1 MKINTS
7 AVHET
12 PADLSTERPV
22 PLPIHGGKQPSHAAK
37 TPVSHSRPA
46 QLSSPGSSGR
56 TVNSSRIAEIRQKIA
71 DGSYQID
78 AARIADSLLN
88 AAREF
93 FIRRRS

>member
-1 MKINTS
+1 MKINPS
-7 AVHET
+7 AAHQT
-12 PADLSTERPV
+12 PADLSAERPAR
-22 PLPIHGGKQPSHAAK
+22 PPIQGGNQPAHAAK

-46 QLSSPGSSGR
+46 HLSSPGSSGR

-78 AARIADSLLN
+78 AARIADSLIN

-93 FIRRRS
+93 FIRRR

>member
-1 MKINTS
+1 MKINPS

-12 PADLSTERPV
+12 PAELTAERSGAQ
-22 PLPIHGGKQPSHAAK
+22 PIIGGKLPAHAAK

-46 QLSSPGSSGR
+46 HLSSPGSSGR

-78 AARIADSLLN
+78 AARIADSLIN

-93 FIRRRS
+93 FIRRR

>member
-12 PADLSTERPV
+12 PADLSAERPAS
-22 PLPIHGGKQPSHAAK
+22 LPIHGGKQSAHDSK
-37 TPVSHSRPA
+37 TRVSHSRPA
-46 QLSSPGSSGR
+46 HLSSPGSSGR
-56 TVNSSRIAEIRQKIA
+56 TVNASRIAEIRQKIA

-78 AARIADSLLN
+78 AARIADSFIN

-93 FIRRRS
+93 FIRRR

>member
-12 PADLSTERPV
+12 PADLSTERPS
-22 PLPIHGGKQPSHAAK
+22 PLPIDGGQQPALASK
-37 TPVSHSRPA
+37 KPVSHSRPA
-46 QLSSPGSSGR
+46 HLSSPGSSGR

-71 DGSYQID
+71 DGTYQID
-78 AARIADSLLN
+78 AGRIADSLIN

-93 FIRRRS
+93 FIRRR